1 MRAWRAGAGRR
12 GSRVHRRARKC
23 PHPVPLRLQ
32 SQSGLCLRCLVC
44 RPGQDLSF
52 ANRSSRTN
60 LALDAKSLLSN
71 ADIGGRSLGTLIDSL
86 RTVRSHALVRRVAL
100 HAYGYSLLV
109 SVGLLPRFRLTSG
122 PAPPGRNTA
131 EAQHKYRNSST
142 RLSNVCSRDGLAY
155 VRNSIPFGLTSLIS
169 HSRFHIAA
177 ECLTI

>member
-1 MRAWRAGAGRR
+1 M
-12 GSRVHRRARKC
+12 
-23 PHPVPLRLQ
+23 
-32 SQSGLCLRCLVC
+32 C

-86 RTVRSHALVRRVAL
+86 RTVRSHAFRKVRRVVL
-100 HAYGYSLLV
+100 HAYGHSLLV

-155 VRNSIPFGLTSLIS
+155 GRNSTPFGLTSLIS
-169 HSRFHIAA
+169 HSRFHIEPQNA
-177 ECLTI
+177 